1 MRTTVIVSA
10 IVALGACIPALAA
23 NDFSYSYV
31 EAGYINTENN
41 GGNGDGL
48 NLFGTLAFL
57 DELHGFASYSTQS
70 FDNNVDVDFFQAG
83 IGLNMPVRPKLDFI
97 GRISFVTVDVKG
109 PGFRVDDNGYA
120 LNASLRTRVLG
131 ELELSAGFNY
141 QDLDQGGED
150 TSINLGARYY
160 LNPNIALGLDILQNN
175 GDTTA
180 IIGARYDLW
189 QYMRR

>member
-1 MRTTVIVSA
+1 MRTTVILSSIA
-10 IVALGACIPALAA
+10 ALAACVPAFAA

-31 EAGYINTENN
+31 EAGYISGESN
-41 GGNGDGL
+41 GRDGNGL
-48 NLFGTLAFL
+48 NLFGTLALL

-70 FDNNVDVDFFQAG
+70 FDGNVDVDFFQAG
-83 IGLNMPVRPKLDFI
+83 IGLNMPVRQDLDFI

-120 LNASLRTRVLG
+120 LNFSLRTRVADQ
-131 ELELSAGFNY
+131 LELSGGFNY

-150 TSINLGARYY
+150 TSITIGARYY
-160 LNPNIALGLDILQNN
+160 LKSNIALGLDVLQNN

-180 IIGARYDLW
+180 IIGARYDLR
-189 QYMRR
+189 QYERH